1 MATAKTVSQRAPAPP
16 VRANVASVPTPN
28 PTEYIEDD
36 QILPAVEEVDYDFDT
51 EEEEK

>member
-16 VRANVASVPTPN
+16 MRANVASLPTPN

-36 QILPAVEEVDYDFDT
+36 QIFPVVEEVNY
-51 EEEEK
+51 